1 MVTIPEVNLQ
11 KGKQNSWTVA
21 VWIAD
26 ELFYY
31 AHPFLL
37 PDLFQVKLT
46 KLQLEVQVHVIRTF
60 SSFDT
65 QKIFHVEEFL
75 QAYPS
80 TLNNQQIT
88 GVKRYFIQLMEIF
101 QEHKLI
107 EASYQVL
114 VDDKV
119 YHVNKL
125 LPNNISKG
133 FIVFEKLLV

>member
-1 MVTIPEVNLQ
+1 M
-11 KGKQNSWTVA
+11 S
-21 VWIAD
+21 
-26 ELFYY
+26 
-31 AHPFLL
+31 
-37 PDLFQVKLT
+37 DLFQVRLTKT
-46 KLQLEVQVHVIRTF
+46 KLQLEIQVHVIRTF
-60 SSFDT
+60 SSFDN
-65 QKIFHVEEFL
+65 QKIFYVEEFL

-119 YHVNKL
+119 YHVDKL
-125 LPNNISKG
+125 LLNNILEG